1 MQVEKIMGVLFASRI
16 VKRQGKDVIRT
27 MQKNIMER
35 PFPAFISKPLLL
47 SFCND
52 QACFFFFSYS
62 TIKWMDILSVE

>member
-1 MQVEKIMGVLFASRI
+1 MGVLFASRI
-16 VKRQGKDVIRT
+16 VRRQGKDVIRT

-52 QACFFFFSYS
+52 QACFFFLA
-62 TIKWMDILSVE
+62 IQQ